1 MSQAQL
7 RTVLYVD
14 DEPDIREIVELSLG
28 LVAGL
33 RVEVCESGERALQRL
48 PDITPDLVLLDV
60 MMPGTDG
67 PTTLQRM
74 RADPR
79 FARIPV
85 IFVTAKAMPAE
96 VARFRELGAVAV
108 IAKPFDPMQL
118 GQQIVA
124 IWEGI
129 DRGRP

>member
-1 MSQAQL
+1 MSRARL

-14 DEPDIREIVELSLG
+14 DEPDIREIVELALG
-28 LVAGL
+28 LVEGL
-33 RVEVCESGERALQRL
+33 NVEVCESGERALQRL

-67 PTTLQRM
+67 PMTLQRM

-79 FARIPV
+79 FANIPV
-85 IFVTAKAMPAE
+85 VFVTAKAMPAE

-108 IAKPFDPMQL
+108 IAKPFDPLQL

-124 IWEGI
+124 IWEGL
-129 DRGRP
+129 DHGRA

>member
-1 MSQAQL
+1 MSHAKL

-28 LVAGL
+28 LVEGL

-108 IAKPFDPMQL
+108 VAKPFDPMQL

-129 DRGRP
+129 DHGRA

>member
-1 MSQAQL
+1 MSQGRL

-28 LVAGL
+28 LVEGL
-33 RVEVCESGERALQRL
+33 NVEVCESGERALQRL

-67 PTTLQRM
+67 PMTLQRM

-79 FARIPV
+79 FANIPV
-85 IFVTAKAMPAE
+85 VFVTAKAMPAE
-96 VARFRELGAVAV
+96 VARFRALGAVAV
-108 IAKPFDPMQL
+108 IAKPFDPLQF

-124 IWEGI
+124 IWEGL
-129 DRGRP
+129 DHGRA

>member
-1 MSQAQL
+1 MSRALL
-7 RTVLYVD
+7 RTVMYVD
-14 DEPDIREIVELSLG
+14 DEPDIREIVQLALG
-28 LVAGL
+28 LVDGL
-33 RVEVCESGERALQRL
+33 TVEICESGERALRRL
-48 PDITPDLVLLDV
+48 PDVMPDLVLLDV

-67 PTTLQRM
+67 PMTLQRM

-79 FARIPV
+79 FASIPV
-85 IFVTAKAMPAE
+85 VFVTAKAMPAE

-108 IAKPFDPMQL
+108 IAKPFDPMQF

-129 DRGRP
+129 DHGRA

>member
-1 MSQAQL
+1 MSAPAL
-7 RTVLYVD
+7 RSVLYVD
-14 DEPDIREIVELSLG
+14 DEPDIREIVELALG
-28 LVAGL
+28 LVDGL
-33 RVEVCESGERALQRL
+33 EVRVCESGERALQLL

-67 PTTLQRM
+67 PSTLQRM

-79 FARIPV
+79 FANIPV
-85 IFVTAKAMPAE
+85 VFVTAKAMPGE
-96 VARFRELGAVAV
+96 VARFRELGAVGV
-108 IAKPFDPMQL
+108 IAKPFDPMQF

-129 DRGRP
+129 RHGRA